1 MSSPIIARL
10 YILNEEVL
18 STICDGSVDDA
29 FDFLNSGEITKDYN
43 EIDSSVTDD
52 CKKVVGIDE
61 LTLDLLLAARRE
73 LVEEEETNWQL
84 PLTEHLYGFGIHEEL
99 TFSFLDDIFGKDSD
113 ELRAFARTLE
123 NFNQKRGGDEVMFVL
138 IEDSREK

>member
-18 STICDGSVDDA
+18 STICDGSIDDA

-52 CKKVVGIDE
+52 CKKVINIDE
-61 LTLDLLLAARRE
+61 LTLDLLLATRRE

-99 TFSFLDDIFGKDSD
+99 VFSFLDDIFGKDSD

>member
-43 EIDSSVTDD
+43 EIDSSVSDD
-52 CKKVVGIDE
+52 RKAVIGIDE
-61 LTLDLLLAARRE
+61 LTLDLLLTTRRE
-73 LVEEEETNWQL
+73 LVEEEETGWQL
-84 PLTEHLYGFGIHEEL
+84 PLTEHLYGFGIDENL
-99 TFSFLDDIFGKDSD
+99 SFSFLDDIFGKDSD
-113 ELRAFARTLE
+113 ELHVFSRTLE
-123 NFNQKRGGDEVMFVL
+123 KFNQKIEDDEVMFVL

>member
-52 CKKVVGIDE
+52 CKKVINIDE
-61 LTLDLLLAARRE
+61 LTLTMLLDTRRDLI
-73 LVEEEETNWQL
+73 EEEETGWQL
-84 PLTEHLYGFGIHEEL
+84 PLTEHVYGFGIDEEL
-99 TFSFLDDIFGKDSD
+99 SLTFLDNVYGLESE
-113 ELRAFARTLE
+113 ELHEFARELE
-123 NFNQKRGGDEVMFVL
+123 NFNQQIEDDEVMFVL

>member
-61 LTLDLLLAARRE
+61 LTLDLLLATRRE